1 MATRDFVNYSKINH
15 LKNQGNLLKL
25 RADKNKPAPRPE
37 SEPERRKN
45 RRVATPSGMWVSW
58 KFEKRRHTSRVLDF
72 SASGAFIVTDD
83 VVAVGSPLKLIFAMV
98 EGELKLEAVVRN
110 SMAGKGMGVEFV
122 SLGGKQFALILKALK
137 RLRAW

>member
-1 MATRDFVNYSKINH
+1 
-15 LKNQGNLLKL
+15 LKL
-25 RADKNKPAPRPE
+25 RADKSKPTPRPE
-37 SEPERRKN
+37 AEPERRKN

-72 SASGAFIVTDD
+72 SASGAFIVTDE

-122 SLGGKQFALILKALK
+122 SIGGKQFALILKALK
-137 RLRAW
+137 RLRAC

>member
-1 MATRDFVNYSKINH
+1 
-15 LKNQGNLLKL
+15 
-25 RADKNKPAPRPE
+25 
-37 SEPERRKN
+37 
-45 RRVATPSGMWVSW
+45 MWVSW
-58 KFEKRRHTSRVLDF
+58 KFEKRRQTSRVLDF

-122 SLGGKQFALILKALK
+122 SIGGKQFALILKALK